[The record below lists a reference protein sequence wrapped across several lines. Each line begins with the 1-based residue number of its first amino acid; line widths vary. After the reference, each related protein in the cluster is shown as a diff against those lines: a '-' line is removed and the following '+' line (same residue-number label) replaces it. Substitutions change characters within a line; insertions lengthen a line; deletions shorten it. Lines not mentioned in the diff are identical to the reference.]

1 MLKTIKTEN
10 IEPPTPRSRGEGAA
24 YDGQLCSY
32 SKDSLVDSY
41 SMLPAHRER
50 LGSLGSWLTSEVPG
64 FPMMDQCCNGLG
76 GWEGIATG
84 LH

>member
-10 IEPPTPRSRGEGAA
+10 TEPLTPQSRGEGAA

-32 SKDSLVDSY
+32 SEESLVDSY
-41 SMLPAHRER
+41 SALPAHRER
-50 LGSLGSWLTSEVPG
+50 LGTLGSLLTSAVPYKPG
-64 FPMMDQCCNGLG
+64 QWGSAAM